1 MFVKNKLFSPLH
13 NEETGFIS
21 FSIYRQQILK
31 SLISFQS
38 VKKERDKDKEEGGE
52 IETALTTP
60 DVEKVEDKKKE
71 EEEEA
76 KAKEE
81 EEKPR

>member
-1 MFVKNKLFSPLH
+1 M
-13 NEETGFIS
+13 
-21 FSIYRQQILK
+21 
-31 SLISFQS
+31 
-38 VKKERDKDKEEGGE
+38 ERDKDKEEGGE

>member
-1 MFVKNKLFSPLH
+1 MY
-13 NEETGFIS
+13 S
-21 FSIYRQQILK
+21 FLWTTNIGKK
-31 SLISFQS
+31 SLLSYFQS